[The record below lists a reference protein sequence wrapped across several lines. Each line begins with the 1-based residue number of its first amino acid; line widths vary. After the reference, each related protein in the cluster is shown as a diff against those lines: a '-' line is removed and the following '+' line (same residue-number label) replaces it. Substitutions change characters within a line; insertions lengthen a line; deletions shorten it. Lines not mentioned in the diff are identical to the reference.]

1 MLWTAKH
8 NELLCREIL
17 VVNMFTGT
25 KQRTVQRCAKWD
37 LTAGSLN
44 KIQDIYFRVS
54 QRSVRY
60 RYNLLAK
67 QLQAKLQTEKSA
79 SGIETDMSEIEKAL
93 EEIIEIEDA
102 SDQEQQGISDEK
114 MQKENKDRGWG

>member
-25 KQRTVQRCAKWD
+25 RQRTVQRCAKWD
-37 LTAGSLN
+37 LIAGSLN

-67 QLQAKLQTEKSA
+67 QLRLNYRRRNLPVEYKP
-79 SGIETDMSEIEKAL
+79 I
-93 EEIIEIEDA
+93 
-102 SDQEQQGISDEK
+102 
-114 MQKENKDRGWG
+114 